1 MLVVGR
7 AGGGRDGSPVMWGDE
22 RGAVGVRGGAI
33 ENAIMASAEAVEG
46 CGRGDVKI
54 LCANAA
60 WEMS

>member
-1 MLVVGR
+1 
-7 AGGGRDGSPVMWGDE
+7 MWGDE
-22 RGAVGVRGGAI
+22 REAVGVRGGAM

-46 CGRGDVKI
+46 CGRGEVKI